1 MDLQKDKLGV
11 SWQNDIFKIAGKGT
25 GGNYIILDNEEHCTT
40 NLILSFILK
49 YNLYKYVNLYKN
61 INSLMSY

>member
-25 GGNYIILDNEEHCTT
+25 GGNYIILDNEEHRTT
-40 NLILSFILK
+40 NLILSFYTHIQF
-49 YNLYKYVNLYKN
+49 
-61 INSLMSY
+61 I